1 VSGLAL
7 ARWACLALAFSAV
20 VLAGWA
26 LAADPEAWPGRA
38 QRRYVAWLDAALAG
52 LFLPAHGRWICLGQ
66 WLALEG
72 VALACVW
79 SGHFSL
85 ALAVAPVLVAP
96 AAWLRHRRRRRV
108 RLVDAQVDS
117 FLLTLANALRATP
130 SLGRALA
137 HTQRLVPAPLGQE
150 LGRLLAELRL
160 GSGVD
165 AALRD
170 MGRRVGSEALDAAL
184 LAVLIGRQVGG
195 ELTHVLETTAA
206 TLREM
211 ARLRGILRAKTAESR
226 AQLWVLALVPL
237 LVLYAFDAVRPGYFE
252 PLGQSAIGWLLG
264 GLAALLWLGSLLI
277 ARRVLSVK
285 L

>member
-1 VSGLAL
+1 MTGLAL
-7 ARWACLALAFSAV
+7 AKWAVLALAFGAV
-20 VLAGWA
+20 ACGGWA
-26 LAADPEAWPGRA
+26 LAADPEAWPARA
-38 QRRYVAWLDAALAG
+38 RRRYVTWLDAELAA

-66 WLALEG
+66 GLAAEGLALG
-72 VALACVW
+72 CLW
-79 SGHFSL
+79 SGRGV
-85 ALAVAPVLVAP
+85 LAVAAVPVAIAP
-96 AAWLRHRRRRRV
+96 LAWLRHQRRRRI
-108 RLVDAQVDS
+108 RLVEAQVDT

-130 SLGRALA
+130 SLGRALG
-137 HTQRLVPAPLGQE
+137 HTQSLVPAPLGQE
-150 LGRLLAELRL
+150 LGRLLAELRV
-160 GSGVD
+160 GSGTD

-195 ELTHVLETTAA
+195 ELTRVLETTAA

-226 AQLWVLALVPL
+226 AQLWVLAFAPAI
-237 LVLYAFDAVRPGYFE
+237 VLYAFDAVRPGYFE

-264 GLAALLWLGSLLI
+264 GLAALLWAGSLLV
-277 ARRVLSVK
+277 ARRVLAVK

>member
-1 VSGLAL
+1 VTGLSL
-7 ARWACLALAFSAV
+7 AKGACLTLAFSAV
-20 VLAGWA
+20 ACAGWA
-26 LAADPEAWPGRA
+26 LAADPDAWPGRFR
-38 QRRYVAWLDAALAG
+38 RRYVAWLDAALAA
-52 LFLPAHGRWICLGQ
+52 LFLPPHGRWIGLAQ

-72 VALACVW
+72 VALGGVW
-79 SGHFSL
+79 SGRAL
-85 ALAVAPVLVAP
+85 VGLAVVPVVVAP
-96 AAWLRHRRRRRV
+96 AAWLRHQRQRRV
-108 RLVDAQVDS
+108 RLIDAQVDS

-150 LGRLLAELRL
+150 LGRLLAELRI
-160 GSGVD
+160 GSDVD

-170 MGRRVGSEALDAAL
+170 MGRRVGSEVLDAAL
-184 LAVLIGRQVGG
+184 LAVLIGRRVGG
-195 ELTHVLETTAA
+195 ELTRVLETTAA

-226 AQLWVLALVPL
+226 AQLWVLAVAPV
-237 LVLYAFDAVRPGYFE
+237 LVLYAFDAVRPGYFD
-252 PLGQSAIGWLLG
+252 PLRQSASGWLLS
-264 GLAALLWLGSLLI
+264 GLAALLWVSSSLI